1 MSTSARRKRSR
12 RFYWAEIGFLV
23 LGLIAL
29 KPEILTELIPTGS
42 NSSQLASQAALNQA
56 LLNTAVLNNAGLSNA
71 ALGAGGNAVF
81 VPVPGT
87 LLYPANYATPSMFAS
102 IPSGMQTTQPATYM
116 TASYSAPYI
125 ASSGMAPSYPHSAQP
140 NSLATQAGGWG
151 QPGGWS
157 STYAHSPS
165 QPLNPSQN
173 VTSMMAS
180 TSPTGLQVVWPD
192 SYRPIASQTP
202 PSYLASN
209 SYLSSPSG
217 NPQNGAGQ
225 YAATQYAATQY
236 GTPSY
241 GNVPYSGT
249 PNVPTRGT
257 LSTGI
262 NVANAY
268 GSGGANPVAAGA
280 YPQYNYPQGTTMQG
294 TYPGT
299 VGASSG
305 YVPNSYSTM
314 NNATNTMGGYR
325 NTLPSTTPPVVG
337 RY

>member
-140 NSLATQAGGWG
+140 NSFATQAGGWG